1 MKLWIGFSILFLA
14 GCGSIDTRNTLRS
27 QDAFSA
33 TQVAASPTSI
43 ASHAFLGT
51 KITERC
57 LKWSDSSSTADGEPK
72 TCLIRT
78 LVENDE
84 IYKKFNGEC
93 LDDKSK
99 NTSCVDSRKVLIDLA
114 AKVINENCSQF
125 SEKVFAA
132 KLVGDAVTDVIRDAL
147 PLGSAA
153 AATAHPGTSIGLSL
167 SSVLLN
173 SYDKAD
179 QQLFLKKTFQTFD
192 RAIKESTTQA
202 RAKLDTC
209 RNSQSYMEC
218 TIYSTLE
225 HLKNYANACSF
236 RSALNTIDDAL
247 RDAGVNKSLPGIKD
261 DVSSIKG
268 TITGFSASVNE
279 VKGIVN
285 SISNNPDIP
294 ELKSKLDAM
303 ERSIR
308 DLGSKLPKAAD
319 PLPTP
324 PAQKVITPSADSTPK
339 NPT

>member
-1 MKLWIGFSILFLA
+1 MKFWIGFLMLFLV

-33 TQVAASPTSI
+33 TQISASSTSI

-57 LKWSDSSSTADGEPK
+57 LKWSDSSSTADGELK
-72 TCLIRT
+72 TCLVRT
-78 LVENDE
+78 LVENED

-99 NTSCVDSRKVLIDLA
+99 NTSCVDSRKVLVDLA

-125 SEKVFAA
+125 TEKVFAA

-153 AATAHPGTSIGLSL
+153 AATANPATSIGLSL

-192 RAIKESTTQA
+192 RAIQESTTQA
-202 RAKLDTC
+202 RAKLEIC
-209 RNSQSYMEC
+209 RNSQAYMEC

-225 HLKNYANACSF
+225 HLKHYANACSF

-247 RDAGVNKSLPGIKD
+247 RDAGVNKALPGIKD
-261 DVSSIKG
+261 DVGSIKS
-268 TITGFSASVNE
+268 TITGFSASVND
-279 VKGIVN
+279 VKTIVN

-294 ELKSKLDAM
+294 QLKSKLDAM
-303 ERSIR
+303 ERSIQ
-308 DLGSKLPKAAD
+308 DLGSKLPKTTD
-319 PLPTP
+319 QLLTP
-324 PAQKVITPSADSTPK
+324 PAPKEVTPSADSAPK
-339 NPT
+339 SPT